1 MPSTSLERIARRVRR
16 FVFFITL
23 ALVIV
28 CRPQYTTAQHYQQ
41 GSWRLATDGGVSM
54 PGDDFTRE
62 QSDYLISP
70 FGGAGIEYFLTD
82 NIGVR
87 ADLLGGFLQ
96 NKAGDLILKKYY
108 KLTYNS
114 IDYSTMLV
122 ALTAG
127 PSIVTPSLFGIH
139 GVLSF
144 RGGLMYHSTNI
155 NFDQRSESS
164 SALELAFGPALA
176 IEYPLTETLTLG
188 AQYSAMFTTTDH
200 LDGVHYEGSNR
211 DGMSVFTVGV
221 RWALNAAEMSEK
233 AKPRG
238 ESPEFPKSAPEKTPD
253 GPPVIAGQRGSETRS
268 TNTPGGNARN
278 GETPHNNGRE
288 NGQTDGRT
296 QAEPGR
302 ETGSVDGRDAET
314 ARDGNTSTGETAS
327 EGAPLPA
334 PRREPIVSPTIAV
347 SDFEGIPGL
356 KRDAESVELV
366 LQKKKT
372 EDINVDVRFELLRDG
387 LTIAQSTRRMT
398 LREPSQKFTA
408 REFLDFAGMSGG
420 DVSTE
425 RLPTGEYEMR
435 IGVRPDGSTEEEML
449 SMRFAHVDY
458 ESLFGSDAERVRYLV
473 QTGRSGVS
481 IQPNNEVMFNTFGR
495 DFTRV
500 ETAKAIDP
508 SAEETASSSDVIR
521 EALALAPSGST
532 SGEKQAFLSALLR
545 ESFNKSLVIL
555 NAAAKAPGTPERLS
569 TVLGEVYFPFDGAQ
583 LTEEGKIIL
592 DNVAQLLQQH
602 PELNAEI
609 RGFADEIGD
618 DSYNVLLSQRRAD
631 RVYEYLNRKQIPDTR
646 IHSHGVGRTRSGAK
660 ASGEQRQRERK
671 VQIVLGEGMP

>member
-1 MPSTSLERIARRVRR
+1 MPSTSLEQITHRVRR
-16 FVFFITL
+16 FVIILCLTMVF
-23 ALVIV
+23 V
-28 CRPQYTTAQHYQQ
+28 CRPHDAAAQQYQE
-41 GSWRLATDGGVSM
+41 GRWRLAIDGGISM

-108 KLTYNS
+108 KLTFNS
-114 IDYSTMLV
+114 IDYTTMLFV
-122 ALTAG
+122 LTAG
-127 PSIVTPSLFGIH
+127 PSVVTPSLFGIH

-164 SALELAFGPALA
+164 SAVELAFGPALA

-200 LDGVHYEGSNR
+200 LDGVHFEGSNR
-211 DGMSVFTVGV
+211 DGMSLFTVGV
-221 RWALNAAEMSEK
+221 RWTLNAPDLSEK
-233 AKPRG
+233 TRPRG
-238 ESPEFPKSAPEKTPD
+238 ESPEFPAPPKTAPG
-253 GPPVIAGQRGSETRS
+253 GPPVIAGQRGGDSRS
-268 TNTPGGNARN
+268 GDDRN
-278 GETPHNNGRE
+278 GDGSAGNNRG

-296 QAEPGR
+296 TADPDR
-302 ETGSVDGRDAET
+302 ETGSVEGRDAET
-314 ARDGNTSTGETAS
+314 ARDGNTQTGETAS
-327 EGAPLPA
+327 EAAPLPA
-334 PRREPIVSPTIAV
+334 PRREPVVSPTIAV

-366 LQKKKT
+366 LQKKKS

-495 DFTRV
+495 DFARV
-500 ETAKAIDP
+500 ETAGAVDP
-508 SAEETASSSDVIR
+508 SAEETASSSGVIR

-583 LTEEGKIIL
+583 LTEEGKILL

-618 DSYNVLLSQRRAD
+618 DAYNVLLSQRRAD